1 MIKLAFLRFATGII
15 VILFVVS
22 LTFILLRFLPGGP
35 FDNEKQVP
43 AAIMENLEKKY
54 KFNEPIWKQYTIY
67 ITNLLKGDFGP
78 SYKYHDRSAN
88 DIIKETFP
96 ISVQLGIVALLIS
109 IVIGISLGVIASL
122 SPGNFLD
129 TSTAIISVS
138 LVSVP
143 NFVIGAVLIYIFSIK
158 SGWLPAALWGK
169 PENYI
174 LPALTLAS
182 GSAAYIAR
190 LVRANMIEASKEL
203 YVRTAKAKG
212 LSKIQITFKH
222 ILKNALIPV
231 VTVLGP
237 ISAYLVTGSFIVEHI
252 FAIPGMGRFFVLAVS
267 NRDYSVVLAITVL
280 YTVILV
286 IANLIVDILYLWLD
300 PRISYEGKS

>member
-237 ISAYLVTGSFIVEHI
+237 ISAYLVTGSFVVEHI